1 MLLWLALILIA
12 AWFLGLLVFHAGAF
26 IHLALLVAA
35 VIIVWHLVTRG
46 RLMRR

>member
-1 MLLWLALILIA
+1 MLLWLALIVVA
-12 AWFLGLLVFHAGAF
+12 AWLLGLLVFHAGAF

-35 VIIVWHLVTRG
+35 VMIVWHLVARG